1 MPRVVDGDN
10 LLGSW
15 PGRSRSDSERRNLA
29 REIAALARGRRRR
42 IVVVFD
48 GLEPPGF
55 HLGHDVHFSGQGRRA
70 DDVILDLLRREADP
84 RGWTVVTN
92 DRSLA
97 DQCRYLGAAVDRCD
111 TFRSQLTSV
120 SSAEKPDKPTD
131 IAEWLEIFGDDDDHP
146 ER

>member
-15 PGRSRSDSERRNLA
+15 PERSRSDSERRTLA
-29 REIAALARGRRRR
+29 REIAALARARRRR

-48 GLEPPGF
+48 GIAPPGL
-55 HLGHDVHFSGQGRRA
+55 HLGHDVLFSGQGRRA
-70 DDVILDLLRREADP
+70 DDVILDLLRREDDP

-97 DQCRYLGAAVDRCD
+97 DQCRYLEAAVERCD
-111 TFRSQLTSV
+111 AFRSQLTSV
-120 SSAEKPDKPTD
+120 SSSEKPDKPSD
-131 IAEWLEIFGDDDDHP
+131 ITEWLEIFGDDDDRG

>member
-15 PGRSRSDSERRNLA
+15 PERSRSDSERRTLA
-29 REIAALARGRRRR
+29 REIAALARARRRR

-48 GLEPPGF
+48 GVAPPGL
-55 HLGHDVHFSGQGRRA
+55 HLGQDVLFSGQGRRA
-70 DDVILDLLRREADP
+70 DDVILDLLRGEDDP

-97 DQCRYLGAAVDRCD
+97 DQCRYLDATVERCD
-111 TFRSQLTSV
+111 AFRSQLTSV
-120 SSAEKPDKPTD
+120 SSSEKPDKPTD
-131 IAEWLEIFGDDDDHP
+131 ITEWLRIFGADDDRG